1 MVILMNKSKI
11 TAAVMAAAIAVG
23 LCSCGGKGGDVIAS
37 KEHVYSSQIIE
48 LPDGMSYRQKVLYS
62 NDKLFILGENSWE
75 ETADGSTTNIEAD
88 TVPLAMSVETTI
100 SVQEDT
106 DAAEEDITADEV
118 SDEPEQAADV
128 TEWHSE
134 LKMQVVDMNG
144 TLIKETVISS
154 SDQNNNEN
162 RNIANM
168 IVLSSGDLLSI
179 ENTYKWDETTGE
191 SEEHYYLVKY
201 SGEDG
206 SKISE
211 SDMKAV
217 YDAASKD
224 DNYVY
229 FNSMA
234 EAADGTILLPGNG
247 DGTIYLTNE
256 KGELLGE
263 IKNDSFDENS
273 WMNGVY
279 KAGDGRIFTMITTS
293 KMEGDV
299 YTSESKLTEV
309 DIAGKKFG
317 TEYPC
322 TINGSFMNGTD
333 KYDLLIT
340 RDSGLAGYDIE
351 TNTAETIVDWLKSG
365 IDTTAMDTSTGISV
379 LPDGRIF
386 CITYN
391 YDYNGGGGYSW
402 SSEDQV
408 VNILTE
414 IDPATLPDKKL
425 IKLYAIYLDIGIKRQ
440 ILEYNKNSMEY
451 EIELTSYQD
460 YAVNSY
466 DDAVTK
472 LNNDMIAGNLPDI
485 LVIDSQLPVDSYISK
500 GLLADLYEFMD
511 KDETFN
517 RDDYLQNVFQ
527 AYENNGKLY
536 EVVPSFT
543 INTLIGKT
551 SRVGAESGWTMD
563 EFIKFCDENTESA
576 DQIFGDRW
584 GTKSSMLS
592 NMLYYNSSSFI
603 NKETGECKFNTD
615 EFINLLEFC
624 NKFPKEYDDSAY
636 DMDNNYGQE
645 YESRYREDRA
655 LLSQAYVNNFRFFKE
670 NELGAFGEPITVK
683 GYPTNEGNG
692 SVINSYTT
700 LAITSKAKNADGAWD
715 FVKYFYSD
723 EYQDQYATPNS
734 YEFPVKISS
743 LEKQAAAAKERPY
756 WTNEDGTKEEY
767 DYNYWIG
774 DQQIT
779 IPVNTDEENQRMIDF
794 IKSVNVSGRYDQQAM
809 EIISE
814 EAGAFFEGQKSAKDV
829 AGIIQNRVSNYI
841 AENR

>member
-1 MVILMNKSKI
+1 MNKSKI

-37 KEHVYSSQIIE
+37 KEHVFSSQIVE

-88 TVPLAMSVETTI
+88 TVPLAMSVETAI

-106 DAAEEDITADEV
+106 DAAEEDITADEA

-134 LKMQVVDMNG
+134 LKMQVVGMDG
-144 TLIKETVISS
+144 TLIKETVLS
-154 SDQNNNEN
+154 SDDPNTNEN
-162 RNIANM
+162 RNIANVM
-168 IVLSSGDLLSI
+168 VLNSGDLLSI
-179 ENTYKWDETTGE
+179 ENTYSWDETTGE

-217 YDAASKD
+217 YDAASEGGG
-224 DNYVY
+224 YVY
-229 FNSMA
+229 FNSMV

-263 IKNDSFDENS
+263 IKNDSFDENT
-273 WMNGVY
+273 WMSGVY
-279 KAGDGRIFTMITTS
+279 KTGDGRILTMVTTS

-299 YTSESKLTEV
+299 YTSESKLIEI
-309 DIAGKKFG
+309 DAAGKKLG

-322 TINGSFMNGTD
+322 NISGSLMNGTD

-340 RDSGLAGYDIE
+340 RDSGLSGYDIE

-386 CITYN
+386 CITYD

-402 SSEDQV
+402 SADDQV
-408 VNILTE
+408 INILTE

-440 ILEYNKNSMEY
+440 ILEYNKNSTEY

-460 YAVNSY
+460 FAVNSY

-485 LVIDSQLPVDSYISK
+485 LVIDTQIPVDSYISK
-500 GLLADLYEFMD
+500 GLLANLYDFMD

-517 RDDYLQNVFQ
+517 REDYLQNVFQ

-536 EVVPSFT
+536 EVVPSFN

-551 SRVGAESGWTMD
+551 SRVGSEEGWTMD

-592 NMLYYNSSSFI
+592 SMLYYNSSSFI

-692 SVINSYTT
+692 SVINSYTS

-743 LEKQAAAAKERPY
+743 LEKQAEAAKQKPY
-756 WTNEDGTKEEY
+756 WTDENGNKEEY
-767 DYNYWIG
+767 DNTYWIG

-809 EIISE
+809 EIINE